1 MRPWVILEIHLWIWV
16 CVFLSRVNNAS
27 LCIVCARHTMTA
39 HMYEMCPCVC
49 SGMQDPKSSRTL
61 SSQSAP
67 TLNQSLQ
74 SCWFPLLNISHN
86 HFCSP
91 SLLYWSISNFFI
103 PHLDHC
109 TDLISDHRYYQFILH
124 TTDHQH
130 DLSKRQIRPH
140 HPLAKNYSVIAIAYS
155 NFRSRTLY
163 LNEVFKQKCNV

>member
-1 MRPWVILEIHLWIWV
+1 MWPWVILEIHLWIWV

-27 LCIVCARHTMTA
+27 LCIVCARHIMTA
-39 HMYEMCPCVC
+39 HVYEMCPCVC
-49 SGMQDPKSSRTL
+49 SGMRDPKSSGTL

-91 SLLYWSISNFFI
+91 SLLYWFISNFFI

-109 TDLISDHRYYQFILH
+109 TDLISDHRAFNEEIQHWSQDKPMSKWAGSFIAVLLH
-124 TTDHQH
+124 
-130 DLSKRQIRPH
+130 
-140 HPLAKNYSVIAIAYS
+140 LAKLQCSHLQKWVIQELPPKLVM
-155 NFRSRTLY
+155 NT
-163 LNEVFKQKCNV
+163 